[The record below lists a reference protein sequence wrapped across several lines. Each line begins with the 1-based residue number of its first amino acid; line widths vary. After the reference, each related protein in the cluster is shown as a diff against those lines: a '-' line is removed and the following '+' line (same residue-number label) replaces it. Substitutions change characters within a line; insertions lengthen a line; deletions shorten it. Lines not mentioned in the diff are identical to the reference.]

1 MHFSFKNWAHSVIYL
16 CVCKVWRIINC
27 SWTSEAL
34 QNLITKTRSGFWMH
48 AFWVFFF
55 SFFLLPPRGPM
66 EGRWL
71 CRWSG
76 RIWQPVPSRAYC
88 AAQSSFPDP
97 GKGGSGQWGPIV
109 LPGWIQADTRSHAS
123 RACQALKHPP
133 LCLPSPVTVLW
144 ESCVVWWPCSEL
156 MVARY
161 LPIPGFFIIGLSP
174 PDLCSLGILYS
185 AGFPWGL
192 TSAYLAPSLC
202 FCSAFS
208 PAMAALRTSP
218 SQLLCA
224 HWRISF
230 PSSCSEQLARKT
242 RCFFIRSVP
251 RGFLGK

>member
-48 AFWVFFF
+48 TFWVFFF

-76 RIWQPVPSRAYC
+76 RILQPVPSRAYC

-97 GKGGSGQWGPIV
+97 GKGGSGQWGPMV
-109 LPGWIQADTRSHAS
+109 LPGWVQADTRSHAS
-123 RACQALKHPP
+123 CACQALKHPP

-156 MVARY
+156 KVARY
-161 LPIPGFFIIGLSP
+161 LPIPGFFIVGLSP
-174 PDLCSLGILYS
+174 PDLRSLGILYS
-185 AGFPWGL
+185 AYPVFHEVSLLLTLLLLFAFAQPFLQPWLLLGLLLHSCFVPTGESHFPQ
-192 TSAYLAPSLC
+192 
-202 FCSAFS
+202 
-208 PAMAALRTSP
+208 AA
-218 SQLLCA
+218 A
-224 HWRISF
+224 
-230 PSSCSEQLARKT
+230 SS
-242 RCFFIRSVP
+242 
-251 RGFLGK
+251 